1 MILKGN
7 QRGGAAN
14 LARHLLKHEEN
25 EHVTLHELR
34 GFSADALVQALRE
47 IEAVSKGT
55 RCRQYMFSLSLNPP
69 ENEKVSTEAFE
80 DAITDIENRLGLAGQ
95 PRAIVFHE
103 KEGRRHAHCVW
114 SRIDS
119 AAMTAINLPHYKL
132 KLRETSRNLFLEM
145 GWRMPDGMRDK
156 VLRDPLSFSR
166 AEWQQAKRVQLDPRE
181 IKALFKECWSVSDSA
196 DAFQQALREKGFWLA
211 RGDRRGFVAADYR
224 GEVYSIAKWTGT
236 KARDVT
242 ARLGEARA
250 LPTVDEIK
258 KHISRRMTETITR
271 YARDVEAEART
282 RAASL
287 EFRRSEMAGRH
298 RQERRAL
305 NEAQGKRWVAESNAR
320 AARLPRGISGVWHRI
335 TGRYGQIREQNER
348 ETWAAYLRDRTE
360 KDELVLRQLD
370 ERYPLQRDIKAH
382 RAQQQQELLQ
392 LREDIARYQELA
404 TPERTTEGRD
414 QDRDGRQR
422 KRVRDMG
429 RNRKLEP

>member
-1 MILKGN
+1 MILKGS

-34 GFSADALVQALRE
+34 GFSSDDLVHALRE

-69 ENEKVSTEAFE
+69 ENVKVGTQAFE
-80 DAITDIENRLGLAGQ
+80 EAITNVEKSLGLTGQ

-119 AAMTAINLPHYKL
+119 ATMKAINLPHYKL

-181 IKALFKECWSVSDSA
+181 IKELFKACWSVSDTGA
-196 DAFQQALREKGFWLA
+196 AFQRALREKGFWLA
-211 RGDRRGFVAADYR
+211 RGDRRGFVAVDYR
-224 GEVYSIAKWTGT
+224 GEIYSIAKWTGT

-242 ARLGEARA
+242 ARLGEAGS

-258 KHISRRMTETITR
+258 KHIAHRMTETITR
-271 YARDVEAEART
+271 YARDVETETRT

-287 EFRRSEMAGRH
+287 EFRRSEMVGRH

-305 NEAQGKRWVAESNAR
+305 NEAQAKRWAAESNAR
-320 AARLPRGISGVWHRI
+320 AARLPRGFSGIWHRI

-360 KDELVLRQLD
+360 KDELVLHQLN
-370 ERYPLQRDIKAH
+370 ERHPLQRDIKAH
-382 RAQQQQELLQ
+382 RAQRQQELLQ

-404 TPERTTEGRD
+404 TPERTTEGREK
-414 QDRDGRQR
+414 DRDERQR
-422 KRVRDMG
+422 KRVRNMD
-429 RNRKLEP
+429 RDRKLEP